1 MTVNYLNEIIS
12 IFLQRNIKEIG
23 DNELSIAMRNDGK
36 PCSIEEIRR
45 IIQSFGSSLFRCRYS
60 QEDVLLVQIEPL
72 IKICKNF
79 LSGKC
84 NFKTTECNQLHLC
97 HRFDHNNPNGYH
109 VSRDFT
115 CEHNRR
121 IIEQSNCQNINPILL
136 VQFIQLNEKFSH
148 DLSQVSI
155 TSPVVS
161 KTRDIKSSSV
171 QSKPIQ
177 QACSPRKRIHSEE
190 ESKYDYAKNA
200 CSRDNVTPAMCVST
214 GFDTNYSLDISFL
227 SRSLSRHIKLQKI
240 EEFLKQQGLN
250 IHRMFESKVNG
261 YFNQYTIQ
269 YHENNNNL
277 LTKPNITYQGIH
289 MKFKRTNPLIDQQSF
304 ALKLPIDFK
313 RNPLIRE
320 EVKHYINTLTNSYS
334 YKITEVLTQGEQI
347 LLIQCN
353 NTIDF
358 DMVRRLHKSRSQL
371 QGTNISLKQVYEL
384 ENVIITSVQ
393 NSLLSI
399 EIIERILQ
407 PVFDNI
413 FNFTIQS
420 NQTAR
425 VEFVRADH
433 LKEWL
438 FDCHTV
444 QRQFGVKIQLD
455 VRCVDH
461 DDDDDDAISGTS
473 NDQISTHF
481 NKEHQTSQV
490 TVYIRRIWAMIVNH
504 PIFGIEYKNYIR
516 TELGVEIDIHD
527 NRIQAYFY
535 SNLDQAVRENPT
547 VLLTDTTYTF
557 MENFDI
563 RSIVLQKI
571 TEQLKILHAH
581 SNAVAF
587 YQAKDNFYMLTAK
600 KSYMEVIMHEL
611 SSIVSIDD
619 TLKSILS
626 SVAFTDHETIKTIDG
641 QQVSTCV
648 IPSSLY
654 NSTTTDDQYIV
665 TDDIISKSV
674 TLSFKTPTHTALF
687 TRTTFQ
693 SNLQIYFHTKYSVKL
708 YFEPTVNINSS
719 TLIKI
724 IGRQSTIDL
733 AIQELETL
741 VSLCR
746 TKTFNETTD
755 HDWTKIN
762 DAIHVIQ
769 YHLDTMNIK
778 CVCQQQIAPA
788 SIMVHYIDKTHIE
801 FGVDEQIIEK
811 LCRETLISVI
821 CTSTIV
827 EKEWAA
833 LKSRILQRDN
843 YGKDISLLD
852 EQQTISL
859 FGLPEIVKQVQQ
871 LFEDKKATTN
881 SSMRKNQLRKAR
893 TEPIRKLQ
901 GEKSEHW
908 SPSNNDTL
916 NQESN
921 QSKQKTIETYSI
933 TFDIDEPGFEVL
945 VNKSFNR
952 LLAIIESKCQL
963 EKEIIHHPI
972 QIEIPKSKVN
982 HSDDS
987 TSHNKSQEDNPKSMD
1002 DASKAF
1008 VNLNPNM
1015 FQISF

>member
-1 MTVNYLNEIIS
+1 MSTRRALESHLHYCDLFS
-12 IFLQRNIKEIG
+12 IKYPFL
-23 DNELSIAMRNDGK
+23 
-36 PCSIEEIRR
+36 
-45 IIQSFGSSLFRCRYS
+45 
-60 QEDVLLVQIEPL
+60 
-72 IKICKNF
+72 
-79 LSGKC
+79 
-84 NFKTTECNQLHLC
+84 
-97 HRFDHNNPNGYH
+97 
-109 VSRDFT
+109 
-115 CEHNRR
+115 
-121 IIEQSNCQNINPILL
+121 
-136 VQFIQLNEKFSH
+136 
-148 DLSQVSI
+148 
-155 TSPVVS
+155 
-161 KTRDIKSSSV
+161 
-171 QSKPIQ
+171 
-177 QACSPRKRIHSEE
+177 
-190 ESKYDYAKNA
+190 
-200 CSRDNVTPAMCVST
+200 
-214 GFDTNYSLDISFL
+214 
-227 SRSLSRHIKLQKI
+227 
-240 EEFLKQQGLN
+240 
-250 IHRMFESKVNG
+250 
-261 YFNQYTIQ
+261 
-269 YHENNNNL
+269 
-277 LTKPNITYQGIH
+277 
-289 MKFKRTNPLIDQQSF
+289 
-304 ALKLPIDFK
+304 
-313 RNPLIRE
+313 
-320 EVKHYINTLTNSYS
+320 
-334 YKITEVLTQGEQI
+334 
-347 LLIQCN
+347 
-353 NTIDF
+353 
-358 DMVRRLHKSRSQL
+358 
-371 QGTNISLKQVYEL
+371 
-384 ENVIITSVQ
+384 
-393 NSLLSI
+393 
-399 EIIERILQ
+399 
-407 PVFDNI
+407 
-413 FNFTIQS
+413 
-420 NQTAR
+420 
-425 VEFVRADH
+425 
-433 LKEWL
+433 
-438 FDCHTV
+438 
-444 QRQFGVKIQLD
+444 
-455 VRCVDH
+455 
-461 DDDDDDAISGTS
+461 
-473 NDQISTHF
+473 
-481 NKEHQTSQV
+481 
-490 TVYIRRIWAMIVNH
+490 IV
-504 PIFGIEYKNYIR
+504 G

-535 SNLDQAVRENPT
+535 YNLDQTVRENPT
-547 VLLTDTTYTF
+547 ALLTDTTYTF

-563 RSIVLQKI
+563 RPIVLQKI

-600 KSYMEVIMHEL
+600 KSYMEFIMHEL

-1002 DASKAF
+1002 DASSTSMIQPSLSAVQMNSTTQAESASIVDNIARVAIGNSKIVVCTADLTKQSVDAIVVCSTQTIVRDNIIAAAGEQVKHAF
-1008 VNLNPNM
+1008 DECSSSATPEIETTGGNLPCKQIIFRSWIFDKIQIQNLRPSIARFVTSVISYALHNKLTTIAFPSIDCESLDVDPKLIAEYM
-1015 FQISF
+1015 IDETYQQLKNSIHSSLIISFVLLPQQQSVFDAFADQLETIRIIENKPASVVFDKQSMEIERSQCINLYFD

>member
-1 MTVNYLNEIIS
+1 MSTRRALESHLHYCDLFS
-12 IFLQRNIKEIG
+12 IKYPFL
-23 DNELSIAMRNDGK
+23 
-36 PCSIEEIRR
+36 
-45 IIQSFGSSLFRCRYS
+45 
-60 QEDVLLVQIEPL
+60 
-72 IKICKNF
+72 
-79 LSGKC
+79 
-84 NFKTTECNQLHLC
+84 
-97 HRFDHNNPNGYH
+97 
-109 VSRDFT
+109 
-115 CEHNRR
+115 
-121 IIEQSNCQNINPILL
+121 
-136 VQFIQLNEKFSH
+136 
-148 DLSQVSI
+148 
-155 TSPVVS
+155 
-161 KTRDIKSSSV
+161 
-171 QSKPIQ
+171 
-177 QACSPRKRIHSEE
+177 
-190 ESKYDYAKNA
+190 
-200 CSRDNVTPAMCVST
+200 
-214 GFDTNYSLDISFL
+214 
-227 SRSLSRHIKLQKI
+227 
-240 EEFLKQQGLN
+240 
-250 IHRMFESKVNG
+250 
-261 YFNQYTIQ
+261 
-269 YHENNNNL
+269 
-277 LTKPNITYQGIH
+277 
-289 MKFKRTNPLIDQQSF
+289 
-304 ALKLPIDFK
+304 
-313 RNPLIRE
+313 
-320 EVKHYINTLTNSYS
+320 
-334 YKITEVLTQGEQI
+334 
-347 LLIQCN
+347 
-353 NTIDF
+353 
-358 DMVRRLHKSRSQL
+358 
-371 QGTNISLKQVYEL
+371 
-384 ENVIITSVQ
+384 
-393 NSLLSI
+393 
-399 EIIERILQ
+399 
-407 PVFDNI
+407 
-413 FNFTIQS
+413 
-420 NQTAR
+420 
-425 VEFVRADH
+425 
-433 LKEWL
+433 
-438 FDCHTV
+438 
-444 QRQFGVKIQLD
+444 
-455 VRCVDH
+455 
-461 DDDDDDAISGTS
+461 
-473 NDQISTHF
+473 
-481 NKEHQTSQV
+481 
-490 TVYIRRIWAMIVNH
+490 IV
-504 PIFGIEYKNYIR
+504 G

-535 SNLDQAVRENPT
+535 YNLDQTVRENPT
-547 VLLTDTTYTF
+547 ALLTDTTYTF

-563 RSIVLQKI
+563 RPIVLQKI

-600 KSYMEVIMHEL
+600 KSYMEFIMHEL

-619 TLKSILS
+619 TLTSTLS
-626 SVAFTDHETIKTIDG
+626 SVASTDHEMIKTIDG

-654 NSTTTDDQYIV
+654 NSTSTDDQYIV
-665 TDDIISKSV
+665 TDDII
-674 TLSFKTPTHTALF
+674 
-687 TRTTFQ
+687 
-693 SNLQIYFHTKYSVKL
+693 N
-708 YFEPTVNINSS
+708 
-719 TLIKI
+719 
-724 IGRQSTIDL
+724 
-733 AIQELETL
+733 
-741 VSLCR
+741 
-746 TKTFNETTD
+746 

-769 YHLDTMNIK
+769 YHLDAMNIK

-908 SPSNNDTL
+908 PPSNNDTL

-1002 DASKAF
+1002 DASSTSMIQPSLSAVQMNSTTQAESASIVDNIARVAIGNSKIVVCTADLTKQSVDAIVVCSTQTIVRDNIIAAAGEQVKHAF
-1008 VNLNPNM
+1008 DECSSSATPEIETTGGNLPCKQIIFRSWIFDKNQIQNLRPSIARFVTSVISYALHNKLTTIAVPSIGCESLDVDPKLIAEYM
-1015 FQISF
+1015 IDETYQQLKNSIHSSLIISFVLLPQQQSVFDAFADQLETIRIIENKPASVVFDKQIVRIKLTGFNNNQLIEYQNKIKQLAQSYSSKLHLADKVDLADWSQENVQKYYDYCLQRRVIPTIDIQNSILDLIGPQDA